1 MTLGSRLPRESFLGS
16 VWLYH
21 MHSLKSKLR
30 SSFWIIV
37 ALFNRN
43 TFSMWNLREWEVKL
57 QGDLKTNERAAS
69 AFFFWLRKAG
79 PRLPECTSIHHWRE
93 ILLSNA
99 GKRVRS
105 SKLEEICTF
114 YFCSFLQRPAC
125 RLIES
130 LCDFLTVRVKQMSV
144 STKREGNL
152 SGTVFMTSFF
162 NLHDQ
167 WRVLR
172 NVIFLSLAKQCL
184 NWCHFATSSDL
195 SDLDHFS

>member
-69 AFFFWLRKAG
+69 AFFFLTAKSWTEVTRMHFDPSL
-79 PRLPECTSIHHWRE
+79 
-93 ILLSNA
+93 A
-99 GKRVRS
+99 GKFFYRTRVKEFVAQSWRKSVHFISVAS
-105 SKLEEICTF
+105 SKGQHAGWSKAYAIF
-114 YFCSFLQRPAC
+114 S
-125 RLIES
+125 
-130 LCDFLTVRVKQMSV
+130 
-144 STKREGNL
+144 
-152 SGTVFMTSFF
+152 
-162 NLHDQ
+162 Q
-167 WRVLR
+167 WGSNRCLFRR
-172 NVIFLSLAKQCL
+172 NGKV
-184 NWCHFATSSDL
+184 T
-195 SDLDHFS
+195 